1 MTAATLA
8 FASKETVINAY
19 GDVGI
24 DILAA
29 DFAQSLQSAGGRD
42 ITISLFSY
50 GGDAA
55 QGLAIYDQLARYSG
69 RVTVVIDGV
78 AASAAS
84 LLAMAADQVVMP
96 SNSLL
101 MIHDPWSMAAGNA
114 DTMRSS
120 ADMLDSFSK
129 SYAQSYARKSGAS
142 LEVVTGWMSAGAG
155 AGTWF
160 TADEALAAGLAD
172 EVAPAAEIRAAAPRL
187 PAGRFSNAPEALALW
202 ASRTQQSKTS
212 FSPMTANTQA
222 TQATQAAAIEAN
234 TAEAAQEGELSKAEA
249 NRALAIHRSAATAG
263 LTNAE
268 AEAIIASTKT
278 TQEGLMAVITA
289 HASVIE
295 GRAGAAGH
303 PARQYVGPNGGHAQ
317 GLEGAIGAALR
328 GERHEPLWLALRASG
343 LGHGNDPTSVWRS
356 ALSGDNRW
364 AARATIST
372 SDLPTLLQQSGDR
385 RLLERFQVADAGV
398 RLAASVRQL
407 NDYRAASVVDVGLV
421 GSASEILEA
430 GEIKFSSIDEAAASY
445 KPKRFGLGT
454 VLSPESLAND
464 DLSALDAALSEMA
477 AAVLD
482 AEALA
487 LVDLLEG
494 AALGRNAPDGQALFH
509 ASHNN
514 VVSTGPLGIGPIG
527 SAVERLR
534 NQKALGGRYVAQEPA
549 VLLVGSASET
559 SARQLLSTAINAT
572 QASNVNPWSNLQIAV
587 DPRLSGTYSYVIGS
601 ARKPLEL
608 GRLSPAPIFTSEV
621 AFSTGN
627 FRAKTEHQ
635 FGAIVADHRSIVR
648 LVNAA

>member
-8 FASKETVINAY
+8 FTSKETVINAY
-19 GDVGI
+19 GDVGV

-84 LLAMAADQVVMP
+84 LLAMAADRVVMP
-96 SNSLL
+96 SNALL

-160 TADEALAAGLAD
+160 TADEAVAAGLAD

-202 ASRTQQSKTS
+202 ASPTQQSPTS

-222 TQATQAAAIEAN
+222 AAIDPT
-234 TAEAAQEGELSKAEA
+234 TAEAAQEGELSKADA

-372 SDLPTLLQQSGDR
+372 SDLPTLLQESGNR
-385 RLLERFQVADAGV
+385 RLLEQFQVADAGV

-421 GSASEILEA
+421 GSASEILEV

-445 KPKRFGLGT
+445 KPKRVGLGT

-494 AALGRNAPDGQALFH
+494 SALGRNAPDGKSLFH
-509 ASHNN
+509 ADHGN
-514 VVSTGPLGIGPIG
+514 VVSTGPLGIGAIG

-534 NQKALGGRYVAQEPA
+534 NQKALGGRYIAQEPA
-549 VLLVGSASET
+549 ALLVGSAMET
-559 SARQLLSTAINAT
+559 TARQLLSSAINAA
-572 QASNVNPWSNLQIAV
+572 QASNVNPWSNLEIAV